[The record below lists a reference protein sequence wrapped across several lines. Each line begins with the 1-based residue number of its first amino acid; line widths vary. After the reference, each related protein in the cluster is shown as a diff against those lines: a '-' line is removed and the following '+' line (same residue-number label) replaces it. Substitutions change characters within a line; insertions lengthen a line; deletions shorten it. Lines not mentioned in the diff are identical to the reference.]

1 MDTLFF
7 DIVTSVP
14 RTTLS
19 RMQGQRHYPARLLQ
33 VALINQAGELLYKS
47 YVQPAELDWEETSDG
62 TYLSVSDFKRKR
74 YPTQQQVIEQLR
86 PLLQTWEVVVYGL
99 SEKWEFVHPF
109 IHPIR
114 QKWCSRKLPA
124 NLGRWGDSRP
134 PTQPTFSQELGEI
147 LFTPHDS
154 ADTGKRDAE
163 SVAMGSRALW
173 RYRTDPTYRA
183 EVEARRE
190 YYRINPIVEKIIYQ
204 ERLPQYEQRSRVYQQ
219 LEARIFDAAHI
230 ILPDRER
237 EREGKASASTFCCA
251 LTGYSLYEWET
262 YGTWLAAPVV
272 TSPYPTHLVA
282 DYKIKRMG
290 AMQPTARLDNRRPDN
305 RQYHGGGS
313 RYTFLFDLSNYQLGV
328 DYVPIVDYPPG
339 GMYSISALKKQFR
352 LKEAQVNGLLPAAHT
367 HGLWGEYFLYR
378 WPVEESTHRD

>member
-19 RMQGQRHYPARLLQ
+19 RMHGQRHYPARLLQ
-33 VALINQAGELLYKS
+33 VALVNLAGELLYKS
-47 YVQPAELDWEETSDG
+47 YVQPAELDWEETSDD
-62 TYLSVSDFKRKR
+62 TYLSVADFKRKR

-99 SEKWEFVHPF
+99 SEKWDFVHPF

-114 QKWCSRKLPA
+114 QKWCSRKLPST
-124 NLGRWGDSRP
+124 LSRWGDSRP
-134 PTQPTFSQELGEI
+134 PRQPGFSQELGEI
-147 LFTPHDS
+147 LFPPHYS

-173 RYRTDPTYRA
+173 LYRTDPTYRS

-190 YYRINPIVEKIIYQ
+190 YYLINPIVEKIIEQ
-204 ERLPQYEQRSRVYQQ
+204 ERLPLYEQRSRVYQQ
-219 LEARIFDAAHI
+219 LEARIFKAAHI

-237 EREGKASASTFCCA
+237 EREGKASASTFCYA
-251 LTGYSLYEWET
+251 LTGYSLHEWET
-262 YGTWLAAPVV
+262 YGTWLDAPVV
-272 TSPYPTHLVA
+272 ASPYPTHLVA
-282 DYKIKRMG
+282 DYKIKQLG
-290 AMQPTARLDNRRPDN
+290 AMQPVARLDN

-313 RYTFLFDLSNYQLGV
+313 RYTFLFDLSTYQLGV
-328 DYVPIVDYPPG
+328 DYVPIVEYPPG
-339 GMYSISALKKQFR
+339 GMYSASALKKQFR
-352 LKEAQVNGLLPAAHT
+352 LKDAQVKGLLPAAHT

-378 WPVEESTHRD
+378 WPE